1 MATSLKKLAAGIAA
15 AAIAV
20 SGFALGLGTA
30 NAANAA
36 GTITLTNTNGDA
48 AAHTYKAYLVAPY
61 NDDYKA
67 SSSNAQYVDIDTFGY
82 GTVAQADAVVTA
94 LKAAGVDTATPDTVS
109 KDLEKL
115 TTSSATTPWGYTAGT
130 STATAAERK
139 FADAL
144 AASSAFTSG
153 VTPVTL
159 TAGSATSVDPAG
171 LYLVLDTLDNTKSV
185 NPASTQSVPML
196 VPSTI
201 GAYKGLIN
209 AEDETTDIKGDI
221 TLKNTTVPV
230 TKQVVDTDSTTPDN
244 TPSYNIGDTVKFE
257 LTTTIPDYAGYDK
270 DPTLLGEN
278 ARVLK
283 LIDTFQQNKSGKIP
297 FSNPAVESAKIGA
310 TTLVADTDYTV
321 TPADNGATIDFGKL
335 VNGADGANTT
345 WKTGDV
351 ITVVLTA
358 TLNKDA
364 FVTDT
369 ANASADPKTGCDT
382 NGNCNGVE
390 VEFTNSQKHEE
401 SKVKGPDV
409 NVYSFKL
416 GVKKQYKVDQ
426 TALQNA
432 QFVISDGT
440 NYLTYDATAGDWG
453 TVSAQPTSSPIDT
466 TASFNAATKNA
477 AGVFAT
483 APDGTISF
491 NGLKAGTYT
500 VKEIAAPNGYYQNAL
515 PSFTVTIGEKYTN
528 DTTNKAETSNSGDD
542 WLTELTYTY
551 DTDAANGLVTAT
563 ANNSTVTVDN
573 VKSFTELPKTGAAG
587 IALFTVFG
595 AAVLGAAGF
604 FGIRARKAA
613 KQIAQGA

>member
-82 GTVAQADAVVTA
+82 GTVAQADAVVAA
-94 LKAAGVDTATPDTVS
+94 LKAAGVDTATTGTVS

-209 AEDETTDIKGDI
+209 AEGETTDIKGDI

-230 TKQVVDTDSTTPDN
+230 TKQVVETNGTTPDN

-257 LTTTIPDYAGYDK
+257 LTTTIPEYAGYDK
-270 DPTLLGEN
+270 DPDLGPN

-283 LIDTFQQNKSGKIP
+283 LIDTFQQNANSKIP
-297 FSNPAVESAKIGA
+297 FSNPTVESAKIGA
-310 TTLVADTDYTV
+310 TALVADTDYTV

-426 TALQNA
+426 TALKNA

-440 NYLTYDATAGDWG
+440 NYLGYDDTNNKWVTVG
-453 TVSAQPTSSPIDT
+453 TTTPKSSPIDT
-466 TASFNAATKNA
+466 TATFAAAKNKD
-477 AGVFAT
+477 GVFAT
-483 APDGTISF
+483 DPHGTISF

-500 VKEIAAPNGYYQNAL
+500 VTEIAAPNGYYQNAL
-515 PSFTVTIGEKYTN
+515 PSFTVTIGETYTN

-595 AAVLGAAGF
+595 VAVLGAAGF

>member
-36 GTITLTNTNGDA
+36 GTITLTNNNGDA

-61 NDDYKA
+61 NDDYKE
-67 SSSNAQYVDIDTFGY
+67 SSNKAGYVDIDTFGY
-82 GTVAQADAVVTA
+82 GTVAQADAVVAA
-94 LKAAGVDTATPDTVS
+94 LKAAGVTTATTGTVS

-130 STATAAERK
+130 STPTAAERK

-144 AASSAFTSG
+144 AASSAFTGS

-171 LYLVLDTLDNTKSV
+171 LYLVLDTLDGTKSV

-201 GAYKGLIN
+201 GTYKGLVN
-209 AEDETTDIKGDI
+209 AEGTTTDIAGDI

-230 TKQVVDTDSTTPDN
+230 TKQVVETNGTTPDN

-257 LTTTIPDYAGYDK
+257 LTTTIPDYAGYDV
-270 DPTLLGEN
+270 DPALGEN

-283 LIDTFQQNKSGKIP
+283 LIDTFQQNANSKIP

-310 TTLVADTDYTV
+310 TALTKDTDYTV
-321 TPADNGATIDFGKL
+321 TTDANGATIDFGKL

-432 QFVISDGT
+432 QFVISYGT
-440 NYLTYDATAGDWG
+440 NYLTYDAAAGDWG
-453 TVSAQPTSSPIDT
+453 TVSAQPTSSPIDK
-466 TASFNAATKNA
+466 TATFDAATKNA

-483 APDGTISF
+483 AADGTISF

-500 VKEIAAPNGYYQNAL
+500 VKEIAAPNGFYQNAL

-542 WLTELTYTY
+542 WLTNLTYTY

-563 ANNSTVTVDN
+563 ANNSTATVDN
-573 VKSFTELPKTGAAG
+573 VKSFTQLPKTGAAG

>member
-36 GTITLTNTNGDA
+36 GTITLTNTNSDA

-82 GTVAQADAVVTA
+82 GTVAQADAVVAA
-94 LKAAGVDTATPDTVS
+94 LEAANVTTATDTVS

-144 AASSAFTSG
+144 AKNSTFIGSATK
-153 VTPVTL
+153 VEL

-201 GAYKGLIN
+201 GAYKGLVN
-209 AEDETTDIKGDI
+209 AEGETTDIKGDI

-230 TKQVVDTDSTTPDN
+230 TKQVVETDGTSPDN

-257 LTTTIPDYAGYDK
+257 LTTTIPEYAGYDK
-270 DPTLLGEN
+270 DPDLGPN

-283 LIDTFQQNKSGKIP
+283 LIDTFQQNANSKIP

-310 TTLVADTDYTV
+310 TTLVAGTDYTV
-321 TPADNGATIDFGKL
+321 TPADNGATIDFGGL
-335 VNGADGANTT
+335 VNGATGAYTKWN
-345 WKTGDV
+345 TGDV

-390 VEFTNSQKHEE
+390 VEFTNSQKHKE

-440 NYLTYDATAGDWG
+440 NYLTYDAAAGDWG
-453 TVSAQPTSSPIDT
+453 TVSAQPTSRPIDK
-466 TASFNAATKNA
+466 TATFDAATKNA

-483 APDGTISF
+483 AADGTISF

-500 VKEIAAPNGYYQNAL
+500 VKEIAAPNGFYQNAL
-515 PSFTVTIGEKYTN
+515 PSFTVTIGETYTN
-528 DTTNKAETSNSGDD
+528 DTTNKAETSKSGDD
-542 WLTELTYTY
+542 WLTNLTYTY
-551 DTDAANGLVTAT
+551 NTDAANGLVTAT